1 MRKLLAT
8 SALVLTLTTTA
19 TATAADFMWQPICPD
34 ADWEGC
40 CGEMWDWQ
48 NNWGQAS
55 VGAFC
60 PFTPGIADTAT
71 IGVDIYLLERPVAVE
86 VGVLVHTGGTITL
99 ASSGGLRIGSSA
111 EIFNLDLQSGPIF
124 GSGIYLNG
132 PTVLS
137 GPGTKAFGKTNQSSQ
152 LVNLGTITWNS
163 GPFELRGT
171 DNGIAPPQST
181 FTNAT
186 GAVIDMRSDDMMLSV
201 NRAVLVNQGT
211 VRRSAGT
218 GASVIEA
225 SIDNTGTIHAEVGR
239 IELRRAPSGPGSGS
253 SGVLSAAPGA
263 SVDVFGPQFE
273 LLAGASLA
281 GDVRVFSTGAAATNL
296 LLNHDMTVA
305 RLAVMS
311 NARVGGNGLYRVS
324 ERLDMAGAAFTPEIR
339 VLAGGHLD
347 VTSVVEPFQ
356 RPLRISGTA
365 RLGPGAAIGF
375 TQQVV
380 NVQVP
385 GRLDLED
392 GSAIT
397 STGFVT
403 HGVVVSG
410 ILRKVETSGTA
421 TISNQS
427 AGITFVN
434 ATGRIELLG
443 GELSVTGPMTTA
455 GTIVVADG
463 ATLSASG
470 GAFTANAGS
479 TFTGSGTLSVGGSVN
494 LSSSTIAPGDTT
506 GTLSIV
512 GTPGDVLLGGASV
525 LNSQLGGAAAG
536 QFDVL
541 SVSGAITLD
550 GTLNLTLVNGF
561 VPQVGQTFAVVTAGS
576 LSGTFATITGTDLG
590 GGRELQ
596 LSYTG
601 TSVVV
606 TVTGEVTPGDVNGDG
621 TVNLTDLS
629 LLLAAFGTCSGDAA
643 FNADAD
649 INDSGCVDLV
659 DLSQLLANFG
669 T

>member
-1 MRKLLAT
+1 M
-8 SALVLTLTTTA
+8 
-19 TATAADFMWQPICPD
+19 
-34 ADWEGC
+34 
-40 CGEMWDWQ
+40 
-48 NNWGQAS
+48 
-55 VGAFC
+55 
-60 PFTPGIADTAT
+60 
-71 IGVDIYLLERPVAVE
+71 
-86 VGVLVHTGGTITL
+86 
-99 ASSGGLRIGSSA
+99 
-111 EIFNLDLQSGPIF
+111 
-124 GSGIYLNG
+124 
-132 PTVLS
+132 
-137 GPGTKAFGKTNQSSQ
+137 
-152 LVNLGTITWNS
+152 
-163 GPFELRGT
+163 
-171 DNGIAPPQST
+171 
-181 FTNAT
+181 
-186 GAVIDMRSDDMMLSV
+186 
-201 NRAVLVNQGT
+201 
-211 VRRSAGT
+211 
-218 GASVIEA
+218 
-225 SIDNTGTIHAEVGR
+225 
-239 IELRRAPSGPGSGS
+239 
-253 SGVLSAAPGA
+253 
-263 SVDVFGPQFE
+263 
-273 LLAGASLA
+273 
-281 GDVRVFSTGAAATNL
+281 
-296 LLNHDMTVA
+296 
-305 RLAVMS
+305 
-311 NARVGGNGLYRVS
+311 
-324 ERLDMAGAAFTPEIR
+324 
-339 VLAGGHLD
+339 
-347 VTSVVEPFQ
+347 
-356 RPLRISGTA
+356 
-365 RLGPGAAIGF
+365 
-375 TQQVV
+375 
-380 NVQVP
+380 
-385 GRLDLED
+385 
-392 GSAIT
+392 
-397 STGFVT
+397 
-403 HGVVVSG
+403 GVVVSG